1 MYLLRVLF
9 QINIITE
16 YTKISIHD
24 FLRFMRILVIK
35 DASIEELA
43 LFVYKLFFLESEK
56 INYEA
61 GKKVL

>member
-24 FLRFMRILVIK
+24 FLKFMRILVIK
-35 DASIEELA
+35 DASTEELA
-43 LFVYKLFFLESEK
+43 LFVYRLFFLES
-56 INYEA
+56 
-61 GKKVL
+61 